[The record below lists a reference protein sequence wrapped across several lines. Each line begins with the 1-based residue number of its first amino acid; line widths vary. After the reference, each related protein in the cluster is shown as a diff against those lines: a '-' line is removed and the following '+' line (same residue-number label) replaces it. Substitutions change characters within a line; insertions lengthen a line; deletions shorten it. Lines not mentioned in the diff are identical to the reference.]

1 MNFYES
7 ISTYYHHI
15 FPLNLAQV
23 AFVRQS
29 FSETKHL
36 ELLDIGCGIGEL
48 SFELSRHFK
57 KVDAI
62 DLDESMIQRADQDFG
77 AEAGNLNFNVLNM
90 LEIEKSFGAD
100 AMDAIVCFGN
110 SLVHL
115 DGPDQLLNFFRQSRA
130 VLKKH
135 GKLLLQIINY
145 DRIIDQN
152 IHFLPTIEN
161 DEIKFVRNYR
171 LHPDH
176 RKLDFE
182 TILTIK
188 ETGKTVENTIQLYP
202 VRKQDIIELLKK
214 SGFDQIA
221 FYGNFKR
228 ELLSGN
234 SVPLVLEAK

>member
-29 FSETKHL
+29 FSETQQSD
-36 ELLDIGCGIGEL
+36 LLDIGCGIGGL

-62 DLDESMIQRADQDFG
+62 DLDESMIKKAEQDFG
-77 AEAGNLNFNVLNM
+77 AKAGNLNFNVLNM
-90 LEIEKSFGAD
+90 LEIERNFGAD
-100 AMDAIVCFGN
+100 SMDAIVCFGN
-110 SLVHL
+110 TLVHL
-115 DGPDQLLNFFRQSRA
+115 DGPEQLLNFFRQSRA

-145 DRIIDQN
+145 DRIIDQH
-152 IHFLPTIEN
+152 IQALPTIEN
-161 DEIKFVRNYR
+161 NNIRFVRNYR
-171 LHPDH
+171 LYPDH
-176 RKLDFE
+176 KKLDFE

-202 VRKQDIIELLKK
+202 VRKQEIIELLKN
-214 SGFDQIA
+214 SGFNQIA
-221 FYGNFKR
+221 LYGNFKR
-228 ELLSGN
+228 ELFTGN
-234 SVPLVLEAK
+234 SIPLVVEAS